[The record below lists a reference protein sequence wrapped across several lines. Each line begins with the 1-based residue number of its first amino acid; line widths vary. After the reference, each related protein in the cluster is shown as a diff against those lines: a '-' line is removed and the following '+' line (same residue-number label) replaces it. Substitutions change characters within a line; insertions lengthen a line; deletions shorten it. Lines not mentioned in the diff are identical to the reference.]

1 VARISVDV
9 PDRNVSTAAAAS
21 GRHLDDVTNAAMSEE
36 DRTDA
41 DDGQM

>member
-9 PDRNVSTAAAAS
+9 PDRNVSTAAAS

-41 DDGQM
+41 DDGQV